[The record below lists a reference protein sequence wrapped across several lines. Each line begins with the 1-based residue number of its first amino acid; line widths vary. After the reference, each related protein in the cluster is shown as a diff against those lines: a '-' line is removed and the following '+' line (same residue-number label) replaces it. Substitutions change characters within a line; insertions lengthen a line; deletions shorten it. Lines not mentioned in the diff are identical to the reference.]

1 MKRALLIAVI
11 VLGVLAWLVYSGLV
25 FVAVT
30 A

>member
-1 MKRALLIAVI
+1 MKRALLIALI
-11 VLGVLAWLVYSGLV
+11 VLAVLAWLVYSGLV